1 MQSGKRDL
9 IRSVSEAQSIPYMWP
24 GEPTAASVRE
34 TGKGTC
40 ASKHALLREDL
51 DSQGLE
57 NSPVMIVGF
66 LVPSLWPDL
75 RAESGDLLEV
85 HECLT
90 VETDWAGPLLVD
102 VTWHPAAVRAG
113 LAGTLDWDGLS
124 DMTCAVEP
132 IMSYAVSRGSFR
144 IQKELL
150 RSRLYSPE
158 QRAMR
163 DQVLAEMAAR
173 ASNVP

>member
-1 MQSGKRDL
+1 MQRG
-9 IRSVSEAQSIPYMWP
+9 IRRLLRSIAEVQSIPYFWP
-24 GEPTAASVRE
+24 GQPTAESVRE
-34 TGKGTC
+34 TGRGTC
-40 ASKHALLREDL
+40 ASKHALLREEL
-51 DSQGLE
+51 DGQGLA
-57 NSPVMIVGF
+57 SSRVMVVGF

-75 RAESGDLLEV
+75 RAASGDLLEV

-90 VETDWAGPLLVD
+90 VETNWAGPLLID

-132 IMSYAVSRGSFR
+132 IVSYAVSDGDFR

-150 RSRLYSPE
+150 RTRLYSPG

-163 DQVLAEMAAR
+163 DQVLAEIADR
-173 ASNVP
+173 AGKFR